1 MSKDRCYHE
10 FMTRLRYL
18 TAGESHGRGLVGI
31 LEGFPAGV
39 PISKEA
45 IDRQLTRRQQGYGR
59 GGRQLIEKDQVEAV
73 SGLRFG
79 LTLGSPIALI
89 VWNRDWENWTQRM
102 DPWHPFA
109 ENKPVTVPRPGHADL
124 AGALKYRHT
133 DLRNV
138 LERASARETA
148 MRVALGS
155 VARQL
160 LEQLGV
166 HIASHVVRIHEAQS
180 AFDATQIEDLP
191 SWNESVDQSPVRC
204 ADPQAEASM
213 VERIKRAMSE
223 KNTVGGVFELIARGV
238 PTGLGSHAHWDRKLD
253 GRIAQAMMSI
263 QAMKGIGVGF
273 GFEAAARWGSEAH
286 DPIYYDQGCG
296 FYRKTHGAGGIE
308 GGMSTGDAL
317 IVRVAMKPIS
327 TLMRPLDSVDVIS
340 KEYRQAHI
348 ERSDVCAVP
357 AASVIGEAVLALTL
371 ADALLEKFGGDS
383 LQELRAHLRWAQEN
397 PL

>member
-1 MSKDRCYHE
+1 
-10 FMTRLRYL
+10 MTHLRYL

-31 LEGFPAGV
+31 LEGFPSGV
-39 PISKEA
+39 PISKGA
-45 IDRQLTRRQQGYGR
+45 IDHQLARRQKGYGR

-79 LTLGSPIALI
+79 QTLGSPIALI
-89 VWNRDWENWTQRM
+89 VWNRDWENWSQRM
-102 DPWHPFA
+102 DPWQSFA
-109 ENKPVTVPRPGHADL
+109 EDKPVTVPRPGHADL

-155 VARQL
+155 LARQL
-160 LEQLGV
+160 LEQVGIT
-166 HIASHVVRIHEAQS
+166 IASHVVRIHEAQS

-191 SWNESVDQSPVRC
+191 AWNEAVDQSPVRC
-204 ADPQAEASM
+204 ADSKAESGM
-213 VERIKRAMSE
+213 VERIKQAMHD

-238 PTGLGSHAHWDRKLD
+238 PAGLGSHAHWDRKLD

-263 QAMKGIGVGF
+263 QAMKGVGVGL
-273 GFEAAARWGSEAH
+273 GFEAAARWGSEVH
-286 DPIYYDQGCG
+286 DPIYYEPLRG
-296 FYRKTHGAGGIE
+296 FYRKSCGAGGTE

-340 KEYRQAHI
+340 KEARQAHI

-383 LQELRAHLRWAQEN
+383 LQELLAHLRWTREN